1 MKVSNIVKKE
11 FSSKLVH
18 KKNLKINI
26 EGSRYICTPLAL
38 IDSIYIK
45 YKNYYPQVFLM
56 EGHYNNIDHSDGE
69 YFDEIYSDE
78 GYFEE

>member
-1 MKVSNIVKKE
+1 M
-11 FSSKLVH
+11 
-18 KKNLKINI
+18 
-26 EGSRYICTPLAL
+26 
-38 IDSIYIK
+38 
-45 YKNYYPQVFLM
+45 FLM